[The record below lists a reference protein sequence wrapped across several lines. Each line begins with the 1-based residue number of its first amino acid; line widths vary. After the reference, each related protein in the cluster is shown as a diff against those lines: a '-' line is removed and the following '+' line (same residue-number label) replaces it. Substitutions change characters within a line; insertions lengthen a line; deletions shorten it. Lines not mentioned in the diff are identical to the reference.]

1 MGTTSGDLH
10 KESTMSRGLW
20 ASLVILTLAVP
31 GRAGGEAGPKK
42 PRLDVRASPRLG
54 LAPARVLATAE
65 LVGGDAAEDF
75 YCPLLEWDW
84 DDGTKSVREADCPPY
99 EAGAALERYFTA
111 DHVYRRS
118 GNYSVRVVLR
128 RASRSVAAASVSVGL
143 R

>member
-1 MGTTSGDLH
+1 M
-10 KESTMSRGLW
+10 
-20 ASLVILTLAVP
+20 LTLAAP
-31 GRAGGEAGPKK
+31 GRASGEAGLKK
-42 PRLDVRASPRLG
+42 PRLDIRATPRLG

-65 LVGGDAAEDF
+65 LVGGEAAEEF

-84 DDGTKSVREADCPPY
+84 DDGTRSVRESDCPPF
-99 EAGAALERYFTA
+99 EPGATLERHFTA

-118 GNYSVRVVLR
+118 GNYSVRVTLR